1 MQDLLFEAFKA
12 GLNSAS
18 VSDLDSYP
26 DYDAMPLEL
35 KEWYKERFEEWKTE
49 QKEKKTPEVSMKQRA
64 MELPE
69 DLVLFIF
76 TAGFSWG
83 VVDFRN
89 LLEKIG
95 DSDINSEEDKKIFN
109 QMVKDACDVWRK
121 V

>member
-26 DYDAMPLEL
+26 YYDSMPLKLQEH
-35 KEWYKERFEEWKTE
+35 YKERFEEWKA
-49 QKEKKTPEVSMKQRA
+49 KERETTPEVSMKQRVID
-64 MELPE
+64 LPE
-69 DLVLFIF
+69 DLLLFIF